1 MRFCFLLASLLSGFT
16 AGAQQKIG
24 HADWVY
30 IFSQLPEVTK
40 IQVEL
45 KGYEAQLQN
54 QLKAKSQELE
64 TKYKI
69 YQALP
74 ANTPDAIRNDKQSE
88 LAYLQDNI
96 QKFQQEASNS
106 LQKKERELMEPVF
119 SKVGKAIEA
128 VARENGYSYIFNPQV
143 MGGGDVLLFSD
154 EKENISNLVL
164 LKMGIKPSQQGQ
176 PQKVE

>member
-1 MRFCFLLASLLSGFT
+1 MRLCFLVITLLAGFA

-40 IQVEL
+40 IQIEL

-54 QLKAKSQELE
+54 QLKAKSQEFE
-64 TKYKI
+64 TKYKG
-69 YQALP
+69 YQELP
-74 ANTPDAIRNDKQSE
+74 VNTPEAIKKDKESE
-88 LAYLQDNI
+88 LAYLRDNI
-96 QKFQQEASNS
+96 QKFQQDASNS
-106 LQKKERELMEPVF
+106 LQKKEQELMVTVF
-119 SKVGKAIEA
+119 SKVGKAIEE

-143 MGGGDVLLFSD
+143 MGGGDVLLFTD
-154 EKENISNLVL
+154 EKDNISNLVL

-176 PQKVE
+176 SQKVE